1 MHTYNHNSS
10 VESSSETKSG
20 PCVPCSE
27 VAALIVNLNDLQVCE
42 AVRCLLS
49 RAERVDPQEPKDK
62 IYFLDLLTV
71 PQVASTL
78 HKSEEWVRRHKRELG
93 VITLGGCGRGA
104 DLLFARAAINTY
116 VVRPLRPSSRG
127 WCDVRARGTGSVHR
141 RPGRAAWYIKYYDQH
156 GRPHRESSGSAVRA
170 DAERLLRRR
179 LGEVAEGRCLVGRE
193 RERTTFDDLER
204 LIVDDY
210 RMRGRKSLDSVQQSF
225 RALRRGG
232 LGGRRAC
239 DIGYDDL
246 VRYAAERGSARAT
259 IRRELP
265 LLHRALVL
273 AHRAGRL
280 AAVPPFPTITVDN
293 ARSGFFESEQWQ
305 SIRAHLPLHLQDVG
319 NFAYLTGWRVME
331 IFGLRWSN
339 VDFERGLVSLPGRAT
354 KNGRARVFPFRDFPE
369 LDALLTRR
377 RARTDETQRA
387 GLRIVACVFHGHAGE
402 PLFGAD
408 GRPRRASVVRG
419 GRPVPPLAVRAA
431 FRTTSAARRFVISN
445 ARACRALRQWRW
457 SGTRPNLC
465 IGATTSSLKGT

>member
-1 MHTYNHNSS
+1 M
-10 VESSSETKSG
+10 
-20 PCVPCSE
+20 
-27 VAALIVNLNDLQVCE
+27 
-42 AVRCLLS
+42 
-49 RAERVDPQEPKDK
+49 
-62 IYFLDLLTV
+62 
-71 PQVASTL
+71 
-78 HKSEEWVRRHKRELG
+78 
-93 VITLGGCGRGA
+93 
-104 DLLFARAAINTY
+104 
-116 VVRPLRPSSRG
+116 
-127 WCDVRARGTGSVHR
+127 
-141 RPGRAAWYIKYYDQH
+141 
-156 GRPHRESSGSAVRA
+156 
-170 DAERLLRRR
+170 
-179 LGEVAEGRCLVGRE
+179 VGRE

-408 GRPRRASVVRG
+408 GRPRRSFRRAWRQACAAAG
-419 GRPVPPLAVRAA
+419 CPGRIPHDFRRTAVRNLERTGVPRAA
-431 FRTTSAARRFVISN
+431 AMALVGHKTESVYRRYDIVSERDLTDAVKGYAAGLARLPRAPLWAPSAEK
-445 ARACRALRQWRW
+445 
-457 SGTRPNLC
+457 GPNL
-465 IGATTSSLKGT
+465 LK

>member
-1 MHTYNHNSS
+1 M
-10 VESSSETKSG
+10 
-20 PCVPCSE
+20 
-27 VAALIVNLNDLQVCE
+27 
-42 AVRCLLS
+42 
-49 RAERVDPQEPKDK
+49 
-62 IYFLDLLTV
+62 
-71 PQVASTL
+71 
-78 HKSEEWVRRHKRELG
+78 
-93 VITLGGCGRGA
+93 
-104 DLLFARAAINTY
+104 
-116 VVRPLRPSSRG
+116 
-127 WCDVRARGTGSVHR
+127 RARGTGSVHR

-259 IRRELP
+259 IRRELA

-305 SIRAHLPLHLQDVG
+305 SIPAHLPLHLQDVG
-319 NFAYLTGWRVME
+319 DFAYLTGWRVME
-331 IFGLRWSN
+331 IFGLRWAD
-339 VDFERGLVSLPGRAT
+339 VDFARGLVSLPGARPRTAARASFPFEIFPSWMRCLRAVARGQMRRS
-354 KNGRARVFPFRDFPE
+354 GRACASLLVFFMATRAS
-369 LDALLTRR
+369 LCSALT
-377 RARTDETQRA
+377 
-387 GLRIVACVFHGHAGE
+387 GGHGE
-402 PLFGAD
+402 
-408 GRPRRASVVRG
+408 ASVVRG